1 MAFPGRQGG
10 PPAGG
15 RAVGRTPAP
24 PGPVDGGVRF
34 SEQPVPTCVA
44 KAHDW
49 IFKIF
54 KAVYTLRDPHLS
66 HLGLEYNCIGLIN
79 SFSFR
84 SKVEAGTQRCK
95 SNTNPLWAPILR
107 TIKTKSSA
115 AAAAPHKT
123 LGKHAQRAANQPA
136 SLGAQLPL
144 KMCGQGGGPT
154 PAGGQV
160 EVGRG
165 QNLSSRAESWA
176 AAWRNS
182 RGHTHSPGA
191 QREWRP
197 RQKSNRAKPIAP
209 ARTRLRAPQK
219 ERAGLGECWR
229 EEKNEKRREKKRKW
243 GKKKMGLGRER

>member
-34 SEQPVPTCVA
+34 HEQPVPTCVA
-44 KAHDW
+44 KTHDW
-49 IFKIF
+49 IFKF
-54 KAVYTLRDPHLS
+54 LKAVYALRDPHLS

-79 SFSFR
+79 SFSFS

-123 LGKHAQRAANQPA
+123 LGKHAERAANQPA
-136 SLGAQLPL
+136 SVGAQLPL

-165 QNLSSRAESWA
+165 QNLSLRAESWA

-182 RGHTHSPGA
+182 RGHTLPAPSGNGA
-191 QREWRP
+191 LVKKATEQNPLHRRELGCAP
-197 RQKSNRAKPIAP
+197 R
-209 ARTRLRAPQK
+209 
-219 ERAGLGECWR
+219 
-229 EEKNEKRREKKRKW
+229 KRRGRGWENAGGRKRMRK
-243 GKKKMGLGRER
+243 GGRKRESG